1 MRKAIDVLEGGAMHS
16 YSLRIILRKYYQ
28 VEAGPYSYGPC
39 LKPGVLPPGTVI
51 GNYCSF
57 ADGINFFRRNHPKD
71 RLSTHPFFYNH
82 TLGFV
87 RSDTIHAIADN
98 PLRIGHDVWIG
109 FNAMILPNCRV
120 IGDGAIVGAGAVV
133 TKDVPAFG
141 IVVGNPGKL
150 IGYRF
155 TPEVAA
161 AISKSNWWLKSIED
175 LGQNIDLF
183 LHQADPETIA
193 RLCEHTSPRDK

>member
-1 MRKAIDVLEGGAMHS
+1 MRKAIDLFEGGTMHS
-16 YSLRIILRKYYQ
+16 YSLRVILSRYYQ
-28 VEAGPYSYGPC
+28 VEVGQYTYGPC
-39 LKPGVLPPGTVI
+39 LKPGFLPPGTVI

-57 ADGINFFRRNHPKD
+57 AEGINFFRRNHPKD

-82 TLGFV
+82 SLGFV

-109 FNAMILPNCRV
+109 FNAMILPNCRA
-120 IGDGAIVGAGAVV
+120 IGNGAIVGAGAVV

-155 TPEVAA
+155 TPEMAA
-161 AISKSNWWLKSIED
+161 TIVKSTWWLKSIEA

-183 LHQADPETIA
+183 LHQADPATIE
-193 RLCEHTSPRDK
+193 RLCEYTTSQNK